1 MPNRRIERPV
11 AAVVG
16 RAPRAWPLAALLT
29 LVLAA
34 LLVILRGL
42 NDAGSGP
49 RGPVVQPLEAGAEDL
64 ALPNLPGSLRIAVIG
79 DVGRGDAHQYDTAG
93 ELARWHDRFEFDLV
107 LMLGDNNYG
116 ADTPEDYALR
126 FERPYKALLDRGVLF
141 HAVLGNHDPPRQPE
155 YALFNM
161 QGHRY
166 YTFERAAGLLPR
178 RQVQFF
184 AIDSVTLDQPQLDW
198 LQQQLQAS
206 TADWKIAVHHHP
218 LYTSGRYR
226 LHAARVRRV
235 LEPLFVR
242 YGVDVSL
249 SGHEHFYERLVP
261 LSGVQYFI
269 SGAGGALR
277 VGDLADSTITA
288 AGFDDDTHFL
298 LIEISGDTLHFQAVS
313 RLGRTVDA
321 GRFEPAD
328 DPAPLPA
335 FRR

>member
-1 MPNRRIERPV
+1 M
-11 AAVVG
+11 
-16 RAPRAWPLAALLT
+16 AALLT

-42 NDAGSGP
+42 NDAGGTRAP
-49 RGPVVQPLEAGAEDL
+49 DVQPLEARGGDL
-64 ALPNLPGSLRIAVIG
+64 ALPKMPGSLRIAVMG

-93 ELARWHDRFEFDLV
+93 EMARWHDRFEFDLV

-116 ADTPEDYALR
+116 AHTPEDYTLR
-126 FERPYKALLDRGVLF
+126 FERPYKALLDRGVVF

-155 YALFNM
+155 YAPFNM

-166 YTFERAAGLLPR
+166 YTFERGAGLLPR
-178 RQVQFF
+178 RHVQFF
-184 AIDSVTLDQPQLDW
+184 AIDSVTLDQAQLDW
-198 LQQQLQAS
+198 LRQQLQAS
-206 TADWKIAVHHHP
+206 TADWRIAVLHHP

-261 LSGVQYFI
+261 LQGVQYFI

-277 VGDLADSTITA
+277 VGDLTDSTITA

-298 LIEISGDTLHFQAVS
+298 LIEITGDTLYFQAVS
-313 RLGRTVDA
+313 RVGRTVDA
-321 GRFEPAD
+321 GRFERID
-328 DPAPLPA
+328 DPGPPPP
-335 FRR
+335 FRE